1 MSAIVSLDN
10 CKKELNGEKLGTV
23 FVSMYKDL
31 STGLPFF
38 YVQAENEDVLQLSY
52 VIQDTLYY
60 F

>member
-1 MSAIVSLDN
+1 MSTIVSLDN
-10 CKKELNGEKLGTV
+10 CQEELSGKKLGTV
-23 FVSMYKDL
+23 YVSMYKDI

-38 YVQAENEDVLQLSY
+38 YVQAENEEVLQLSY